1 MGMEMGD
8 CRHARVRMAVPPS
21 SSCFAVLP
29 PATEDAN
36 TIFGKNSARPCNEV
50 QEVIYLPSVSHESG
64 SKLQCTYIAIDQ
76 VERTLAVIL
85 SKPAW
90 MWGAEMGANDH
101 GVCIGNGA
109 VVTRETATE
118 TEGLLGMDLVRL
130 GLERGTTAKEAF
142 DIIVSLL
149 KEHGQGGNNFEDGAM
164 LHAFHGTFL
173 IVDRTEAWVLETAGK
188 YWAAEKITEG
198 LRSICNRLSITT
210 NIDAEHPELRSYAQS
225 QGWWNGEEEFN
236 FSTVFS
242 VPGGDEDLDHLCA
255 GKELLQKHAGN
266 ITMQTMMNVLRDKN
280 SMDLNSYLV
289 TGSMVSILPQSSSLP
304 CIHSFTATPNP
315 ARSIFKPFIFVDNV
329 KPVPKTQS
337 PSFGNEDPVNQQPRF
352 QSTVDRRHE
361 LYQAHECARAVMET
375 EEDAGQKLWKTMLDL
390 EKQGLEAMQ
399 DILKCEGPV
408 DPSEFADLFYD
419 CVDTEIKFYK

>member
-1 MGMEMGD
+1 
-8 CRHARVRMAVPPS
+8 MAVPPS
-21 SSCFAVLP
+21 SCCFAALP
-29 PATEDAN
+29 PATEGAF

-50 QEVIYLPSVSHESG
+50 QEVIYVPSASHEPG
-64 SKLQCTYIAIDQ
+64 SKVQCTYIAIDQ
-76 VERTLAVIL
+76 VERTLAVTL

-101 GVCIGNGA
+101 GVCISNGA
-109 VVTRETATE
+109 VVTKETATE

-130 GLERGTTAKEAF
+130 GLERGTTAKESL
-142 DIIVSLL
+142 DVIVSLL
-149 KEHGQGGNNFEDGAM
+149 KEHGQGGNNFEDGAT
-164 LHAFHGTFL
+164 LHAFHSTFL
-173 IVDRTEAWVLETAGK
+173 IADRTEAWVLETVDK

-210 NIDAEHPELRSYAQS
+210 NIDAEHPELRSYAQN

-236 FSTVFS
+236 FSAVFS
-242 VPGGDEDLDHLCA
+242 VPGGDEDLDHHCA

-266 ITMQTMMNVLRDKN
+266 ITMQTMMNVLRDKS
-280 SMDLNSYLV
+280 SMDLNSYLI
-289 TGSMVSILPQSSSLP
+289 TGSMVSILPQSSSSP
-304 CIHSFTATPNP
+304 CIHFFTATPNP

-337 PSFGNEDPVNQQPRF
+337 PSFGNEDPVKQQPRF
-352 QSTVDRRHE
+352 QSVVDRRHE

-399 DILKCEGPV
+399 DILKCEGPL